1 MQLLTP
7 LSLGPGGIILSW
19 DFLASNWTTQP
30 ALAGQATSPV
40 AGDVYSY
47 TWGGTTRYRLVPS
60 TYSAAQDAF
69 YTTFSASTCSGLI
82 IARG

>member
-7 LSLGPGGIILSW
+7 LTLGSGGIILTW

-30 ALAGQATSPV
+30 AVVGQATSPA

-47 TWGGTTRYRLVPS
+47 TWAGVTRYRLVPS

-69 YTTFSASTCSGLI
+69 YASFSAGACSGLI
-82 IARG
+82 VARG